1 MFRRAGPYDHIQAKI
16 DTNLPEFRIPSHRVE
31 GVSVCVCVFH
41 AGSYYSKE
49 NLCKLTF
56 ASGGEKEAIRED
68 S

>member
-1 MFRRAGPYDHIQAKI
+1 M
-16 DTNLPEFRIPSHRVE
+16 
-31 GVSVCVCVFH
+31 CVCVFH